1 MNGAAPQGPQFHAA
15 LQSLVA
21 TRGVLAAVLA
31 APDGLPVAIRVQ
43 SGHDGEAWAAAA
55 SIMGRLA
62 RKVLTRL
69 SKGRLEVAF
78 FDTEAYRF
86 LLRPISLGYL
96 LAVCAPDANVG
107 LVSIEMETAAANLE
121 TLAQALHTQ
130 ETAA

>member
-1 MNGAAPQGPQFHAA
+1 MNGSAPQGPQFHAA

-21 TRGVLAAVLA
+21 TRGVLAAVVA
-31 APDGLPVAIRVQ
+31 APDGLPVAVRVQ
-43 SGHDGEAWAAAA
+43 DGHDGEAWAAAA

-69 SKGRLEVAF
+69 SRGRLEVAF

-86 LLRPISLGYL
+86 LLRPISVGYL

-107 LVSIEMETAAANLE
+107 LVSIEIETAAASLE
-121 TLAQALHTQ
+121 ALAQALRWQ